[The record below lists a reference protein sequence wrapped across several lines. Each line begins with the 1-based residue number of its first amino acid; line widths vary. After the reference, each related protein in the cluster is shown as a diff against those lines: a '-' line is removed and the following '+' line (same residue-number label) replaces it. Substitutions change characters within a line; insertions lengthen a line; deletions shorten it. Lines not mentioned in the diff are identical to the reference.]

1 MRTKAL
7 FLFFLVGIF
16 ATTVVCLDFFLVDA
30 AYSQSEEEEDEPVQA
45 RPNPLDVY
53 TKDKGSRSKTSLN
66 KSQTIDKTSASL
78 AESVSSVGK
87 IGSEVKVD
95 DQDWDKTVTNPFE
108 EGDAD
113 LDPTEFDP
121 IQ

>member
-30 AYSQSEEEEDEPVQA
+30 AYSQSKEAQ
-45 RPNPLDVY
+45 PNPVDNS
-53 TKDKGSRSKTSLN
+53 TKDKGSHSDSETSLN
-66 KSQTIDKTSASL
+66 ESQTIDKTSASL

-95 DQDWDKTVTNPFE
+95 DQDWDETVTNPFE

-113 LDPTEFDP
+113 LDPTESDP

>member
-30 AYSQSEEEEDEPVQA
+30 AYSQSEESQ
-45 RPNPLDVY
+45 PNPVDKS
-53 TKDKGSRSKTSLN
+53 TKDKGSHSETSLN
-66 KSQTIDKTSASL
+66 ESQTIDKTSASL

-87 IGSEVKVD
+87 IGSEVKAD
-95 DQDWDKTVTNPFE
+95 EQDWDKTATNPFE
-108 EGDAD
+108 EGEAD

-121 IQ
+121 AQ